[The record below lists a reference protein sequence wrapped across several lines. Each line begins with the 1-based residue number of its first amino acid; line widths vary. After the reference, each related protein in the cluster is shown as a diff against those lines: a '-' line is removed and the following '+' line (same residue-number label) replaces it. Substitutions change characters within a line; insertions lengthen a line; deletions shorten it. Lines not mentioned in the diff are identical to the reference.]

1 MKYKKVFIFLSLLFL
16 HVSFFI
22 FAREA
27 DETESGQETQ
37 NGELVEPESSSVTE
51 ASLNDSP
58 PEKAANEKTLEDT
71 IAAEDDSRMRT
82 IRFGTETEISS
93 LIQTLKNE
101 NDSYLDEA
109 LITLIQNTKNRN
121 ILTGVFSFFG
131 ERNKKGLEERAIR
144 AIEERDE
151 ETNATVIAAIDYLG
165 KVNAESA
172 VRPLMNLIDLGEK
185 RFSNPGFRALGRA
198 GRDNKESDAAAA
210 YLIDYYQNREPSTE
224 NQREIVTAVGETGSN
239 EGISFLSDLV
249 EDEETRPV
257 IRIAAIEALGK
268 IGNTDGLP
276 PIIGAITAQDPN
288 VRAAAV
294 GALGPFQ
301 SEEAGVAII
310 EAFRDSYYR
319 TRLAAARAAKERKL
333 AEAVPYLKFRTERDD
348 VPVVRDEAIRALG
361 EIGGEE
367 CMDFLET
374 LFEERKNSD
383 RTRILAVE
391 MIINNDPDTYL
402 EKLIT
407 EMDEAKQANQTSL
420 YNGLLRVA
428 GGAKTAKLETIA
440 RRFLAD
446 GGVIEKSYALD
457 MAINN
462 RLTSLEDAIRPLLDE
477 TKSGSLARKARTT
490 LEKLGLSANPERQ
503 RSEEAD

>member
-1 MKYKKVFIFLSLLFL
+1 MFFY
-16 HVSFFI
+16 VSFSI
-22 FAREA
+22 FAQEDEA
-27 DETESGQETQ
+27 EDGQETQ
-37 NGELVEPESSSVTE
+37 SRELAEPESSSVPE

-58 PEKAANEKTLEDT
+58 PEKPAHAEALEDT

-131 ERNKKGLEERAIR
+131 ERNKQGLEERAIR

-151 ETNATVIAAIDYLG
+151 ETNATVVAAIDYLG

-172 VRPLMNLIDLGEK
+172 VRPLMNLIDLGEN
-185 RFSNPGFRALGRA
+185 RFLNSGFRALGRA
-198 GRDNKESDAAAA
+198 GRNNEESDAAAA

-239 EGISFLSDLV
+239 EGISFLSELV
-249 EDEETRPV
+249 EDEETRPA
-257 IRIAAIEALGK
+257 IRIAAIEALAK
-268 IGNTDGLP
+268 IGNTGGLP
-276 PIIGAITAQDPN
+276 PIIGAVTDQDPN

-294 GALGPFQ
+294 GALGPFR
-301 SEEAGVAII
+301 SEEAGAAII

-319 TRLAAARAAKERKL
+319 TRLAAAKAAKERKL
-333 AEAVPYLKFRTERDD
+333 AEAVPYLKFRAERDD
-348 VPVVRDEAIRALG
+348 VPAVRDEAIRALG
-361 EIGGEE
+361 EIGGKE
-367 CMDFLET
+367 CMDFLKT
-374 LFEERKNSD
+374 LFEERKNND
-383 RTRILAVE
+383 RARILAAE
-391 MIINNDPDTYL
+391 MIINNDPDTYI
-402 EKLIT
+402 EKLIA
-407 EMDEAKQANQTSL
+407 EMDEAKQANQIPL

-428 GGAKTAKLETIA
+428 GGAKTARLETTA
-440 RRFLAD
+440 RRFLD
-446 GGVIEKSYALD
+446 GGGVIEKSYALD
-457 MAINN
+457 MALNN
-462 RLTSLEDAIRPLLDE
+462 KLTGLEDDIRSLLDE
-477 TKSGSLARKARTT
+477 KKSGSLARKARTI

-503 RSEEAD
+503 PSEEAD